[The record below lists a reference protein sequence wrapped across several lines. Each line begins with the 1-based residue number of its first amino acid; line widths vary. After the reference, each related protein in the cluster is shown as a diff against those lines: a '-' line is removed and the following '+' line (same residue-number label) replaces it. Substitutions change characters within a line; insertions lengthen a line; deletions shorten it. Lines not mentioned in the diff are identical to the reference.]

1 MRRVCCCATQLSI
14 VSDRAIW
21 LDGLVK
27 PGGERTQFDR
37 RIELLRISSAGL
49 TLVEV
54 FSTVFM
60 IRCTIGNNCSYD
72 HSSCI
77 CASKSTDGFLIS
89 ACIGV

>member
-1 MRRVCCCATQLSI
+1 VRRVRCCATHLSI

-27 PGGERTQFDR
+27 PVGERIRFDR
-37 RIELLRISSAGL
+37 RIELLRISSAGV

-60 IRCTIGNNCSYD
+60 IRCTIGTTTYRA
-72 HSSCI
+72 HVRQ
-77 CASKSTDGFLIS
+77 KHG
-89 ACIGV
+89 